1 MQAVQV
7 KITTIDE
14 YMATYT
20 NELQIILRKLR
31 AAIQKTAPDV
41 EEKINCAIPTF
52 IFNGNLVHFAAC
64 KNHIAFY
71 PAPPGI
77 KAFAKEL
84 SKYERANGSI
94 KFPIEKPLSF
104 TLISMIEKFRVKENT
119 QKKVKPKKPK

>member
-1 MQAVQV
+1 MKAVQV

-52 IFNGNLVHFAAC
+52 TFNGNLVHFVAD

-71 PAPPGI
+71 LAPPDI

-84 SKYERANGSI
+84 SKYEGSI
-94 KFPIEKPLSF
+94 KFPIEKPLPF
-104 TLISMIEKFRVKENT
+104 TLISKIVKFRVKENT
-119 QKKVKPKKPK
+119 QRKVKPKKPK